1 MKNKKKI
8 LILLIVIISLGLFF
22 YGENNFI
29 SINKINVVS
38 NKLPENF
45 KGYRVVHLSDLHN
58 KSFGK
63 NGVSLVKKVK
73 KLNPDIIVFTGDIID
88 SRSYNEEISLTIMRQ
103 MVDVAP
109 IYYVTGNHEWA
120 SQKFN
125 ALEKS
130 LEEIGIKV
138 IRNSNQTIV
147 KDDDEIYILGI
158 DDPLNQPINSSIKA
172 SMGNL
177 SKDSFKIL
185 LSHRPEYISLYSKY
199 SVDLVFSG
207 HAHGG
212 QIRLPFIGGLI
223 APGQGILPKY
233 TSGKY
238 TLDNTTMIVS
248 RGLGNSI
255 FSQRVFNRP
264 EIIEVTLLRN

>member
-45 KGYRVVHLSDLHN
+45 MGYRIVHLSDLHN
-58 KSFGK
+58 KSFRK
-63 NGVSLVKKVK
+63 NGVNLVKKVK

-88 SRSYNEEISLTIMRQ
+88 SRCYNEEISLTIMRQ
-103 MVDVAP
+103 MVEVAP

-130 LEEIGIKV
+130 LKEIGIKV

-147 KDDDEIYILGI
+147 KDDEEVYILGI

-172 SMGNL
+172 SMGKL

-199 SVDLVFSG
+199 RVDLVFSG

-238 TLDNTTMIVS
+238 TLDNTTMVVS

-255 FSQRVFNRP
+255 FPQRVFNRP